1 MYNAGRYDS
10 MIAIAGLE
18 DALIGTCVVDGV
30 EVISY
35 DSIRAL
41 NIFRERLDSY
51 EEAVSLLQDFVQE
64 RRRGGPLFVY
74 MSQDAPTGAESGV
87 TIH

>member
-1 MYNAGRYDS
+1 

-18 DALIGTCVVDGV
+18 GALIGTCVVDGV
-30 EVISY
+30 EVFSY
-35 DSIRAL
+35 DSVRAL
-41 NIFRERLDSY
+41 NIFKEQLNSY
-51 EEAVSLLQDFVQE
+51 SDAVSLLQDFVQE

-74 MSQDAPTGAESGV
+74 ISQDVPTGAESGA